1 MASATIGKA
10 ALNIGKKLVV
20 NAQNFQKGISRGI
33 STAGDRVKRT
43 GRKISNFQK
52 AINRENK
59 VQDQL
64 EVKEARDKQRQELE
78 VFREAKKVAA
88 PVKSIVNNVL
98 KKPLDVLWKLVLA
111 WAVANLPRIIKE
123 VRTFIKKI
131 RLFVGTVNAAIRQT
145 GSVFKQLFNIT
156 KAFVQNIKEFDFRD
170 RSGRIE
176 KEKDKLFVEAN
187 KVGEKIDALKSIWGK
202 EEEELDRMLAALDAE
217 KEGEQL
223 ADAWRGD
230 GERDDDSGG
239 GVSPTETVTGDPAGP
254 IATMDGDFTKRLKKR
269 IRNAE
274 SNGDYSAMWS
284 GALAG
289 FPRAGEDITKMTINQ
304 VHDLQTDYLNYQAS
318 QGRPSSERSAAMG
331 AYQML
336 MVKDVAKAMGLDPAT
351 TKFDRATQDLMANY
365 YLNIAGYQDYAKGI
379 MSPEEF
385 NDKLAV
391 QFASLKKTSGVGEY
405 DDQSINSAYDTVL
418 PMLQQGQG
426 KAQQE
431 QAEGKAA
438 QQTAP
443 SPPSSSTTTTT
454 TTQTTGDASNV
465 TSSSATPTNS
475 GIEITRQLTPKDFNT
490 TDRSVPSPIIK
501 TSGYRTPSRPGHAG
515 VDFAPPHGTR
525 GWYCALTVNGRVSLV
540 ATLSGYGKTVI
551 IESQGVDF
559 LFAHLEQYAAG
570 IKQGASY
577 KAGMPIGEIGNTGR
591 SSGTH
596 LHYEVRPIG
605 AGGGSGINPGPY
617 IKYLRFIQFKRTSS
631 SNNTGISG
639 TATERSES
647 VATSAASNRTNESR
661 NVITNTIEVLKQ
673 TIIKT
678 K

>member
-10 ALNIGKKLVV
+10 AVSIGRKLVV
-20 NAQNFQKGISRGI
+20 NAQNFQNGISRGV

-64 EVKEARDKQRQELE
+64 EVKEARDSQRQELE
-78 VFREAKKVAA
+78 IFREAKKVAA
-88 PVKSIVNNVL
+88 PVTNIVKKVL
-98 KKPLDVLWKLVLA
+98 KKPLEALWQLVLA
-111 WAVANLPRIIKE
+111 WALDNLPTIIKE

-156 KAFVQNIKEFDFRD
+156 KALVQNIKELDFRD
-170 RSGRIE
+170 RSGRVEEE
-176 KEKDKLFVEAN
+176 KNKLFIEAN
-187 KVGEKIDALKSIWGK
+187 KVGEKIDILKSIWGK
-202 EEEELDRMLAALDAE
+202 DEKELDEMLAALDAE
-217 KEGEQL
+217 KEGEKL
-223 ADAWRGD
+223 ADAWKGDSERGD
-230 GERDDDSGG
+230 TGVD
-239 GVSPTETVTGDPAGP
+239 VSPTETVTGDPAGA
-254 IATMDGDFTKRLKKR
+254 ISTMDGDFTKRLKKR

-304 VHDLQTDYLNYQAS
+304 VHDLQTDYLAYQTS
-318 QGRPSSERSAAMG
+318 IGRTEKSAAMG

-336 MVKDVAKAMGLDPAT
+336 MIKEVATNMGLDPAT
-351 TKFDRATQDLMANY
+351 TKFDKATQDLMANAW
-365 YLNIAGYQDYAKGI
+365 LNKAGYQEYAKGK

-385 NDKLAV
+385 NDRLAV

-405 DDQSINSAYDTVL
+405 DDQSINSAYDSVL

-426 KAQQE
+426 EAKQE
-431 QAEGKAA
+431 QVEGKAA

-443 SPPSSSTTTTT
+443 SPPPSSTTTTT
-454 TTQTTGDASNV
+454 TQNTGDASNV

-475 GIEITRQLTPKDFNT
+475 GIQITKQLTPKDFNT
-490 TDRSVPSPIIK
+490 TDTSVPSPIIK
-501 TSGYRTPSRPGHAG
+501 TSGYKTPSRPSHAG
-515 VDFAPPHGTR
+515 IDFAPPHGTR
-525 GWYCALTVNGRVSLV
+525 GWYCALSVSGKVTYLDYG
-540 ATLSGYGKTVI
+540 SGYGNYCI

-559 LFAHLEQYAAG
+559 LFAHLEQYGPG
-570 IKQGASY
+570 IKRGAHY
-577 KAGMPIGEIGNTGR
+577 KAGMPIGEVGHTGR
-591 SSGTH
+591 STGTH
-596 LHYEVRPIG
+596 LHFEVRPIG

-617 IKYLRFIQFKRTSS
+617 VKFLRFIQYKRTST
-631 SNNTGISG
+631 SNNTNISG
-639 TATERSES
+639 TAAERSES
-647 VATSAASNRTNESR
+647 VSESAASNRTNESN
-661 NVITNTIEVLKQ
+661 NVITNTVEVLKQ
-673 TIIKT
+673 TFIKT
-678 K
+678 